1 MSIKFKYINWAIAL
15 IWLVNGLIC
24 KVLNIVP
31 RHEKIIAEILGDRYS
46 SLLRVLIGL
55 SEIGMFV
62 WIITGLKPKLAMWM
76 QIVIILTMNVLEFI
90 MVPELLMWGR
100 LNICFAFVLCGL
112 IYWNNTKN
120 KVTYA

>member
-46 SLLRVLIGL
+46 SLIRVLIGL

>member
-31 RHEKIIAEILGDRYS
+31 RHEQIIAEILGNEYS
-46 SLLRVLIGL
+46 GFLRVLIGL
-55 SEIGMFV
+55 SEMGMFV
-62 WIITGLKPKLAMWM
+62 WILTGLKPKLAMRM

-100 LNICFAFVLCGL
+100 LNICFAVVLCGL

-120 KVTYA
+120 KLTNA